1 MQPDDDCI
9 LKLSVMSKKKTKSF
23 EQMEIVHPHSAGI
36 DVGSRSH
43 FVAIGQSPDQVQEFS
58 CYTSGLHELCRWL
71 QSEGVT
77 DVALESTGNYWQT
90 LFVMLQDYELN
101 PILVNGRFTKNVRGR
116 KSDVQDCQ
124 WIQKM
129 HALGLLEG
137 SFLPDMFTE
146 RLRQF
151 CRHRQSL
158 LANASDYIKKMQ
170 QSLRRT
176 NIRLDVAI
184 RDVTGK
190 SGQDI
195 INAILSGERDPKVL
209 AELANYRVKKTKE
222 EIAEALTGDWRD
234 EYIFELKQCYDIYWF
249 LHTQINEC
257 DKKIEQ
263 LLSEKIDE
271 KEQEHGEQR
280 PEYNGKLKK
289 QNKNTPNINIQ
300 KLSFQL
306 TGGIDLSAIEGV
318 GPNTILTLLSETGID
333 LSAFPSAKH
342 FSSWLHLSPNNKISG
357 GKTLSAKTVN
367 GKSRLAQALRQ
378 AANAIG
384 TNLKEG
390 ALHIFFKRIA
400 FKKGNL
406 HAITATAHKL
416 AVIIWNML
424 TRQTQYQPIQQGDY
438 LKKVRE
444 SQLKRVQ
451 LKIKQL
457 HIQAD
462 ELSFAT
468 G

>member
-1 MQPDDDCI
+1 MQPDGDCI

-23 EQMEIVHPHSAGI
+23 EQMEIVHPHAAGI

-58 CYTSGLHELCRWL
+58 CYTSSLHELCRWL
-71 QSEGVT
+71 RSEGVT
-77 DVALESTGNYWQT
+77 DVALESTGNYWQA

-101 PILVNGRFTKNVRGR
+101 PILVNGKFTKNVRGR

-137 SFLPDMFTE
+137 SFLPDLFTE
-146 RLRQF
+146 KLRQF
-151 CRHRQSL
+151 SRHRQSL
-158 LANASDYIKKMQ
+158 LANASDYIKKIQ

-195 INAILSGERDPKVL
+195 INAILSGERDPKAL
-209 AELANYRVKKTKE
+209 AALANYRVKKTKE

-263 LLSEKIDE
+263 LLNEKIDE
-271 KEQEHGEQR
+271 KEREFGEQR
-280 PEYNGKLKK
+280 PEYNGNLKK

-306 TGGIDLSAIEGV
+306 TGGIDLSAIDGV

-357 GKTLSAKTVN
+357 GKMLSSKTVN
-367 GKSRLAQALRQ
+367 GKNRLAQALRQ

-384 TNLKEG
+384 VNLKEG
-390 ALHIFFKRIA
+390 ALHNFFKRIA
-400 FKKGNL
+400 FKKGHL
-406 HAITATAHKL
+406 HAITATARKL

-424 TRQTQYQPIQQGDY
+424 THQTEYQPMLQEDY

-462 ELSFAT
+462 ELSFAI